1 MHRLLGPSKKYRVTD
16 LNAAHGAAHESH
28 DEVTAFDPERDVD
41 DGDACDDGVDARL
54 QPTPD
59 ELSEGR
65 RVRRKD
71 DVGYQLISSRWGTKK
86 SMKQVKSSIDTGT
99 KIKPKKKKETKTVND
114 DVDEQGDIGYQLI
127 SSRWDNKKSMKL
139 VKSTIDTGAKA
150 KKKK

>member
-1 MHRLLGPSKKYRVTD
+1 
-16 LNAAHGAAHESH
+16 
-28 DEVTAFDPERDVD
+28 
-41 DGDACDDGVDARL
+41 
-54 QPTPD
+54 
-59 ELSEGR
+59 
-65 RVRRKD
+65 VRRKD